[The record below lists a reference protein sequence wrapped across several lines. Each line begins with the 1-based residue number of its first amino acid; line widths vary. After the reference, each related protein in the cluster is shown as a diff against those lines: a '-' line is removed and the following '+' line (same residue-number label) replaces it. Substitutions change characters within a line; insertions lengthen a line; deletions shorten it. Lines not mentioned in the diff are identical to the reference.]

1 MKFVP
6 KMLKTLVHG
15 YSHILKEGL
24 KNEVLFYKKSIFRV
38 SDSMND
44 FNLINFFGFAIKSY
58 IDSEIPRP

>member
-1 MKFVP
+1 ML

-15 YSHILKEGL
+15 YSHILKVVL
-24 KNEVLFYKKSIFRV
+24 KSELIFYKKLNFRV

-44 FNLINFFGFAIKSY
+44 FNLIDFFGFAIKSY

>member
-1 MKFVP
+1 MP

-24 KNEVLFYKKSIFRV
+24 QNEFIFYKDLNFRV

-44 FNLINFFGFAIKSY
+44 FNLIDFFGFAIKSY
-58 IDSEIPRP
+58 TDSEIPKS